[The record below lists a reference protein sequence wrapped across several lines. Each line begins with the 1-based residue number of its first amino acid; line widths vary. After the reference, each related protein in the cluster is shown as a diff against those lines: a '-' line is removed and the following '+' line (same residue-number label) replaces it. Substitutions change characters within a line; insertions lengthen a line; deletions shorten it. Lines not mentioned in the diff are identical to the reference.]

1 MRKSISILLH
11 TSLRRNHK
19 KKHRL
24 YFVFF
29 CIIKVIIIKVIII
42 KVIIK
47 SSLEGGIREWPITA
61 ADVASF
67 VVVVNARVTHQ
78 RESAGEARVRRE
90 VRAVVKSS
98 ITRNT
103 QAELVFVE
111 FRHSLFLRKLEP
123 GFVGLRRRLRR
134 RRRSFHSRRRRHASS
149 GSSSSPV
156 AGSNMLGHRS
166 SFVRLSLSQ
175 VAIIHQEMG
184 KVFQFYSDD
193 AVSSTS
199 IKNTRPCVLV

>member
-1 MRKSISILLH
+1 MEWEKAFQFYWTQGTR
-11 TSLRRNHK
+11 
-19 KKHRL
+19 
-24 YFVFF
+24 
-29 CIIKVIIIKVIII
+29 IIKKNTAYILFFLYHQGHHHQGHHHQVF
-42 KVIIK
+42 K

-61 ADVASF
+61 ADVASL

-98 ITRNT
+98 VTRHT

-123 GFVGLRRRLRR
+123 GFVGIRR
-134 RRRSFHSRRRRHASS
+134 FHSRRASS

-166 SFVRLSLSQ
+166 SFACL
-175 VAIIHQEMG
+175 
-184 KVFQFYSDD
+184 
-193 AVSSTS
+193 
-199 IKNTRPCVLV
+199 